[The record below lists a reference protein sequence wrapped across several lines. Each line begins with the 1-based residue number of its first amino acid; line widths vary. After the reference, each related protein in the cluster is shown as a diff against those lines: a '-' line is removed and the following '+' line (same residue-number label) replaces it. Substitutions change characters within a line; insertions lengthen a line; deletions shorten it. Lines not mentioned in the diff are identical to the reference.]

1 MSPMETRESIIQLI
15 RNRRTQLPTL
25 SVVLD
30 NILQI
35 AADDRTSAQDLAE
48 FIQQDQA
55 IAHKIL
61 RLANSAY
68 YGLARK
74 VDSITRAITIIGFNE
89 VVSLTL
95 GMGMFSTLG
104 RRTKQSGLDMREL
117 WLHSIASGSAC
128 RILGL
133 RLGHEEPNR
142 LFICGLLHDT
152 GKVLLAAYFTAAY
165 ESLLGAAAGS
175 ETPLQRIEK
184 DHLGLDHAEVGALL
198 MEQWHFPPSLVLP
211 CRYHHDDSECPPSLL
226 QDTAIV
232 EVANAVA
239 HKAELGQSG
248 NPAPDEPE
256 RGLER
261 LGLPSS
267 ILDELSLEIL
277 KQQERME
284 GFLEAAA

>member
-1 MSPMETRESIIQLI
+1 MEIHEKIIQRI
-15 RNRRTQLPTL
+15 RDKRTQLPTL
-25 SVVLD
+25 SVILD
-30 NILQI
+30 NILQM
-35 AADDRTSAQDLAE
+35 AGDDRTSARDLAE

-104 RRTKQSGLDMREL
+104 GRTSQSGLDMRGL
-117 WLHSIASGSAC
+117 WLHSIACGSVC
-128 RILGL
+128 RMLGT
-133 RLGHEEPNR
+133 RMGHEEPNR

-152 GKVLLAAYFTAAY
+152 GKVLLAAHFPSEYAPVLDDAANRKTA
-165 ESLLGAAAGS
+165 
-175 ETPLQRIEK
+175 LQRVERE
-184 DHLGLDHAEVGALL
+184 HLGLDHADVGGLL

-211 CRYHHDDSECPPSLL
+211 CRHHHDDSGCPPDLL

-232 EVANAVA
+232 EAANAVA
-239 HKAELGQSG
+239 HKARLGQSG
-248 NPAPDEPE
+248 NSVPDNPE
-256 RGLER
+256 RCLDR
-261 LGLPSS
+261 LGLSRS
-267 ILDELSLEIL
+267 NLDGLSLEIL
-277 KQQERME
+277 HQRERME
-284 GFLEAAA
+284 SFLEAAI

>member
-1 MSPMETRESIIQLI
+1 METRDEIIQLI
-15 RNRRTQLPTL
+15 RDKRTQLPTL

-35 AADDRTSAQDLAE
+35 ASDDRTSARDLAE

-55 IAHKIL
+55 ITHKIL

-89 VVSLTL
+89 VVGLTL

-104 RRTKQSGLDMREL
+104 HRTRQSGLDMRGL
-117 WLHSIASGSAC
+117 WIHSIACGSAC
-128 RILGL
+128 RILGT
-133 RLGHEEPNR
+133 RMGHEEPNR

-152 GKVLLAAYFTAAY
+152 GKVLLAAYFSDEYQCVLNEAADNETALHLV
-165 ESLLGAAAGS
+165 E
-175 ETPLQRIEK
+175 R
-184 DHLGLDHAEVGALL
+184 DRLGLDHAEVGGLL

-211 CRYHHDDSECPPSLL
+211 CRHHHDDSECPQALL
-226 QDTAIV
+226 QDTAV
-232 EVANAVA
+232 VAVGNAVA
-239 HKAELGQSG
+239 EKAEIGQSG
-248 NPAPDEPE
+248 NPGTNQAC

-261 LGLPSS
+261 LGLSS
-267 ILDELSLEIL
+267 ANLDELTVEIL
-277 KQQERME
+277 EKRERME
-284 GFLEAAA
+284 GFLEAAL